1 MRHSS
6 NLYKI
11 TDSDFFGAN
20 SEKVMTFSESS
31 TKKSRNSSPCPHGRP
46 KIAIEVKTGTDT
58 PSKNFHILGDA
69 FPQIE
74 KIQLVENLK
83 REKTFP
89 DGIEIR
95 DLANW
100 LKTLPFTT

>member
-1 MRHSS
+1 M
-6 NLYKI
+6 
-11 TDSDFFGAN
+11 
-20 SEKVMTFSESS
+20 
-31 TKKSRNSSPCPHGRP
+31 
-46 KIAIEVKTGTDT
+46 

-74 KIQLVENLK
+74 KIQLVANLK

-95 DLANW
+95 NLANW
-100 LKTLPFTT
+100 LKTLPFTR